1 MSWQVARRD
10 DDLEEEDDA
19 PRSTR
24 TRDELYEE
32 AKALNIEGRSQMNK
46 QELEEA
52 VDRRRGR
59 R

>member
-1 MSWQVARRD
+1 MPREAEMRLDDFD
-10 DDLEEEDDA
+10 DDNDG
-19 PRSTR
+19 PGRGR

-46 QELEEA
+46 RQLEEA